1 LNWKTE
7 PFPGQLFIAFFLSNC
22 FGSKGSAD
30 VSTAKALNCFSY
42 GAHFTATISLHAVTK
57 PTVTPH
63 GTLWPYKSQRKATTE
78 RGKKRR
84 KTQRTGG
91 TEKKRRRGTEKLK
104 KGKKERRTK
113 RENRTYNTEG
123 CTEDTRRN
131 KHREEQNREHKNTE
145 EPERRTTREKPK
157 KGRGRIEERSVND
170 QQPHIFVCF
179 SYQRFC
185 VKVSAPSSLSVSVK
199 VSFIH
204 SSHFAF

>member
-1 LNWKTE
+1 MNWKTE

-63 GTLWPYKSQRKATTE
+63 GILWPYKSQRKATTE

-91 TEKKRRRGTEKLK
+91 SEKKRRRGTEKLK

-113 RENRTYNTEG
+113 NQRRGGTSKEKNR
-123 CTEDTRRN
+123 
-131 KHREEQNREHKNTE
+131 K
-145 EPERRTTREKPK
+145 ERTGRTTQRAARRIPGGTSTEKNKTENTKTQRNQRGERLERNQKKAEAELK
-157 KGRGRIEERSVND
+157 KGALTTNNLT
-170 QQPHIFVCF
+170 
-179 SYQRFC
+179 
-185 VKVSAPSSLSVSVK
+185 SSSVSVTNDS
-199 VSFIH
+199 V
-204 SSHFAF
+204 